1 MFEQA
6 ISEVTDQKFTSK
18 VQVITYLASLAKQ
31 ADKITNLEAYVN
43 AVLKREEVVSTAVGY
58 SVAIPHGESDA
69 VKETFVGCLKLN
81 EPIDWDGMKTTLV
94 FMIGVPL
101 ANRDKEHIKILAM
114 LSRSL
119 MREEFRKRLNDA
131 KDSEAFYQVIKELE
145 EEKIRGGN

>member
-1 MFEQA
+1 MFEQG

-18 VQVITYLASLAKQ
+18 VQVITYLATLAK
-31 ADKITNLEAYVN
+31 DCGKISDLESYVN

-69 VKETFVGCLKLN
+69 VKETFVGCLKLE
-81 EPIDWDGMKTTLV
+81 EPIDWDGMETTLV

-101 ANRDKEHIKILAM
+101 ATRDKEHIKILAM

-119 MREEFRKRLNDA
+119 MREEFRNRLSNA
-131 KDSEAFYQVIKELE
+131 KDSKAFYQVIKELE
-145 EEKIRGGN
+145 EL

>member
-6 ISEVTDQKFTSK
+6 ISKVTNQKFTSK
-18 VQVITYLASLAKQ
+18 VQVITYLASLAKE
-31 ADKITNLEAYVN
+31 ANKVTDLTAYVN

-81 EPIDWDGMKTTLV
+81 EPIVWDGMETTLV

-119 MREEFRKRLNDA
+119 MREAFRQRLQDA
-131 KDSEAFYQVIKELE
+131 KDSETFYQIIKELE
-145 EEKIRGGN
+145 TE